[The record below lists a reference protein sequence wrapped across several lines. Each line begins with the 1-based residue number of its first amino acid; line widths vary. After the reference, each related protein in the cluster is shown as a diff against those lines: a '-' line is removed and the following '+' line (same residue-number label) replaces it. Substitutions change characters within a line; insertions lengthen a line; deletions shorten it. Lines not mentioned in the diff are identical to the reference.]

1 MSFDPDSL
9 IALGRYEATLTD
21 ETGKVLAEFAWDNLI
36 TTVGKNLLLD
46 QGLAASA
53 YTAADFMGL
62 ISSASF
68 SAVAAADTMTSH
80 AGWLEAGTTNAPT
93 MSSTR
98 QTLAWSAASGGV
110 KGTSAPASFV
120 FTGTGTVQGAFIAA
134 GSGATSAVLNTG
146 GVLFS
151 AGTLTTAQPVIS
163 GNTLTVSYTATLT

>member
-21 ETGKVLAEFAWDNLI
+21 ENGTVLAEFGFDNLI
-36 TTVGKNLLLD
+36 TTTGKNLLLD

-98 QTLAWSAASGGV
+98 QTLAWSAAAGGV

-120 FTGTGTVQGAFIAA
+120 FTGTGTVQGAFHRGRIWRDLGRAQHRRRAVQRGHPDHRPA
-134 GSGATSAVLNTG
+134 GDFG
-146 GVLFS
+146 
-151 AGTLTTAQPVIS
+151 
-163 GNTLTVSYTATLT
+163 